1 MKDCRQFYIDGKW
14 VTPAT
19 AHDFPV
25 INPATEEIEVIS
37 LGTAADV
44 DKAVASAK
52 KAFESFSQTT
62 REQRLRGQRRVSPRY
77 APATAS

>member
-14 VTPAT
+14 VNPIQ

-25 INPATEEIEVIS
+25 FNPATEAQIATIS

-44 DKAVASAK
+44 DKAVAAAK
-52 KAFESFSQTT
+52 AAF
-62 REQRLRGQRRVSPRY
+62 
-77 APATAS
+77 ASYS